1 VVGSGILSAVGGTAT
16 GKELYDALYPGGA
29 CSLTGATGGDYL
41 TYYNR
46 PGTHGALGVVSSSAT
61 SACGSTYAGVPTLAG
76 TNAFLGPNSHAATET
91 FTGVGGINITTTT
104 AATSGGNVNSSPFS
118 IQGNCWN
125 GSASA
130 ACGLKFVAT
139 PATGTNPLVTMNVTS
154 TNTGDAMYW
163 YWGTTANPVQ
173 IAFYKSPW
181 FYNVAGTYPW
191 KYSFTGTASR
201 NVFIPDG
208 DSATAMATS
217 FTTTSGTSDN
227 VTITG
232 MTSSGHCELE
242 PTNASAATN
251 LATTYVSA
259 KASNQITVTHAATA
273 NMNYDVLCTSN

>member
-1 VVGSGILSAVGGTAT
+1 
-16 GKELYDALYPGGA
+16 
-29 CSLTGATGGDYL
+29 
-41 TYYNR
+41 
-46 PGTHGALGVVSSSAT
+46 
-61 SACGSTYAGVPTLAG
+61 
-76 TNAFLGPNSHAATET
+76 
-91 FTGVGGINITTTT
+91 
-104 AATSGGNVNSSPFS
+104 
-118 IQGNCWN
+118 
-125 GSASA
+125 
-130 ACGLKFVAT
+130 
-139 PATGTNPLVTMNVTS
+139 MNVTS

-173 IAFYKSPW
+173 IAYFKPPW
-181 FYNVAGTYPW
+181 FYNVAGTYYW
-191 KYSFTGTASR
+191 KYSFTGTAAR